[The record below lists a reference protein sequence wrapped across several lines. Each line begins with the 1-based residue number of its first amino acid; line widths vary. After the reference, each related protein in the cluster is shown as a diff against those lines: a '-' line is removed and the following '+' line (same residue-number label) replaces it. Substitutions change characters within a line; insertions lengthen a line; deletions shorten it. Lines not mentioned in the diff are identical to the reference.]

1 MPHLFRSAPLLACA
15 VTAMSL
21 LPFVAAAAETKAAA
35 VAKPRLTS
43 RVFAWGNLPVKST
56 PVGERRDVANNPTAT
71 LAVFECHITTLNP
84 GAASHDPH
92 RHPQEEL
99 IIVKEGRVEVHIE
112 GRTQI
117 AGPGSVFLY
126 NSNDA
131 HAVRNAGH
139 TRAIYWVINVASA
152 ITHTPAAHNP
162 NPTQP
167 SAVFDWEK
175 LTATPTK
182 NGARRAIL
190 KGSTRTLKDLSVH
203 ATTVAVG
210 EAAHGAHRHPDD
222 EIVLVKEGTLEATID
237 GVPHRAPTGSV
248 LFFGS
253 NDLHGMRNA
262 GDTPV
267 TYFVIRLVTAATPPA
282 APPAK
287 S

>member
-1 MPHLFRSAPLLACA
+1 MRLLPSVPRAVLFACA
-15 VTAMSL
+15 VSVSPPVST
-21 LPFVAAAAETKAAA
+21 AAEP
-35 VAKPRLTS
+35 KPRLTS
-43 RVFAWGNLPVKST
+43 RVFAWPDLAVKTT
-56 PVGERRDVANNPTAT
+56 PVGERRDVANHPTAT

-84 GAASHDPH
+84 GAASHAPH

-99 IIVKEGRVEVHIE
+99 IVVKDGQVEVHLE
-112 GRTQI
+112 GRTQV

-131 HAVRNAGH
+131 HGIRNAGH
-139 TRAIYWVINVASA
+139 TRATYWVINVASSA
-152 ITHTPAAHNP
+152 THTPAAHNP
-162 NPTQP
+162 KPTRP
-167 SAVFDWEK
+167 SGIFDWEK
-175 LTATPTK
+175 LPVSPTK

-190 KGSTRTLKDLSVH
+190 KGSTITLKDLSVH

-222 EIVLVKEGTLEATID
+222 EIVLVKEGTLEANID

-248 LFFGS
+248 VFFGS

-267 TYFVIRLVTAATPPA
+267 TYYVIRLVTAETPPA
-282 APPAK
+282 APGPK

>member
-1 MPHLFRSAPLLACA
+1 MRSPHPFPRALLLACA
-15 VTAMSL
+15 FAVSPFMS
-21 LPFVAAAAETKAAA
+21 PAAEP
-35 VAKPRLTS
+35 KPALSS
-43 RVFAWGNLPVKST
+43 RVFAWPELAAKPT
-56 PVGERRDVANNPTAT
+56 PVGERRDVANHPTAT

-84 GAASHDPH
+84 GAASHAPH

-99 IIVKEGRVEVHIE
+99 IIVKEGQLEVHIE
-112 GRTQI
+112 GRTQV

-131 HAVRNAGH
+131 HAVRNVGTA
-139 TRAIYWVINVASA
+139 RATYWVVNVASA
-152 ITHTPAAHNP
+152 ATHTPAAHNP
-162 NPTQP
+162 NPTRP

-175 LTATPTK
+175 LTVAPTK
-182 NGARRAIL
+182 NGERRAIL
-190 KGSTRTLKDLSVH
+190 KGSTRTLKVLSVH

-222 EIVLVKEGTLEATID
+222 EIVLVKSGTLEATIN
-237 GVPHRAPTGSV
+237 GVAHRAPTGSV
-248 LFFGS
+248 VFFGS

-267 TYFVIRLVTAATPPA
+267 TYYVIRVITAETPPA

>member
-1 MPHLFRSAPLLACA
+1 MHPFLRSAPLLVCA
-15 VTAMSL
+15 LTTMSL
-21 LPFVAAAAETKAAA
+21 LPSFAAAAETKAAA
-35 VAKPRLTS
+35 AKPRLTS
-43 RVFAWGNLPVKST
+43 RVFAWGDLPVKPT